1 MIEAKILLDSVNSNG
16 NRLITWVLTYPRFIH
31 SEFMTHRVF
40 SRNAA
45 SSRAIPVDKVIKGLQ
60 DNPAMPHVWG
70 LNQKG
75 MQSSTVA
82 STEVREAGEDIWLAA
97 RDYAIEHA
105 RKLQD
110 LGLHK
115 QIVNRVLEPFTHM
128 TVIATA
134 TEWGNFFALRAHPDA
149 QPEFQILANKMLA
162 EYQAHTPTQLA
173 TGQWHIPF
181 GDRMPD
187 NLTEAQEMKIA
198 TARCARISYMT
209 FDGEINVEKDYELHD
224 SLLASGHMSP
234 FEHCAKASPEGGRSG
249 NFVGWT
255 QYRKLI
261 PGENKTDPRLAP
273 K

>member
-16 NRLITWVLTYPRFIH
+16 NRLISWILTYPRFIH

-45 SSRAIPVDKVIKGLQ
+45 SSRAIPIDKVIKNIQ

-75 MQSSTVA
+75 MQSGELA
-82 STEVREAGEDIWLAA
+82 SDEARAQGEEVWLAA
-97 RDYAIEHA
+97 RDYAIDHA

-110 LGLHK
+110 LGFHK
-115 QIVNRVLEPFTHM
+115 QIVNRVLEPFSHM

-134 TEWGNFFALRAHPDA
+134 TQWDNFFALRAHPAA
-149 QPEFQILANKMLA
+149 QPEFQILANKMLD
-162 EYQAHTPTQLA
+162 EFKRNKPNLLKEN
-173 TGQWHIPF
+173 QWHIPF

-187 NLTEAQEMKIA
+187 GITEQEQLKVA
-198 TARCARISYMT
+198 TARCARISYLT
-209 FDGEINVEKDYELHD
+209 FEGAIDLQKDYELHD
-224 SLLASGHMSP
+224 RLLSDGHMSP
-234 FEHCAKASPEGGRSG
+234 FEHCAMANQGGRSG

-255 QYRKLI
+255 QYRKFL
-261 PGENKTDPRLAP
+261 PNEDKTDPRLH
-273 K
+273 